1 LNKALLVLIWAVI
14 DDFVC
19 GHKVAGL

>member
-19 GHKVAGL
+19 CHKVAGL